1 MFFIGIILAF
11 GVILLNI
18 VTVGSFGLFVSPGSF
33 IITFGIP
40 LFLILATNSG
50 KGLKLMFQLFV
61 SDDFPEEDLKTG
73 LNIYKDAKLYLIVAG
88 WIGFIVGAIF
98 ILALPE
104 IEEPKAYTHG
114 TAVALI
120 TVFYGYT
127 AAYCLCHPVIRKIQ
141 NKISAIAE

>member
-1 MFFIGIILAF
+1 MFFTGIILAF
-11 GVILLNI
+11 GVIIFSI
-18 VTVGSFGLFVSPGSF
+18 VTVGDMFLFVSPGSF

-50 KGLKLMFQLFV
+50 KGVKLLFQLFV

-73 LNIYKDAKLYLIVAG
+73 LNIYKDTKLYLIVAG
-88 WIGFIVGAIF
+88 WIGFIVGAILM
-98 ILALPE
+98 LANNDDPDAWG
-104 IEEPKAYTHG
+104 PG
-114 TAVALI
+114 SAVALI